1 MLISTGLAPLNL
13 QSQSMRVIR
22 EQVQWVLLH
31 AAITL
36 SPRST
41 LAQQLA
47 ARHTRKIRFNLW
59 ILGIAS
65 KAHGR
70 RLPVEERPRRA
81 SSLEPVIC
89 MLGAAGAYPLA

>member
-22 EQVQWVLLH
+22 EQVQWVCC
-31 AAITL
+31 TL
-36 SPRST
+36 QSPSPRST
-41 LAQQLA
+41 LAPQLA

-81 SSLEPVIC
+81 SSWEPVIC

>member
-36 SPRST
+36 SALD
-41 LAQQLA
+41 LAPQLA

-81 SSLEPVIC
+81 SSWEPVIC